1 MVIISFPLLIIVNLA
16 NFIEEHFHSENVIS
30 SNEDITFS
38 LQSVKSNKNEEI
50 QNLSTKEKT
59 DEIVRIRKNSQL
71 TQSSA
76 KLNKQVKRNY
86 SLPPVPI
93 SKYK

>member
-1 MVIISFPLLIIVNLA
+1 V
-16 NFIEEHFHSENVIS
+16 S
-30 SNEDITFS
+30 SNDDMTFS

-59 DEIVRIRKNSQL
+59 DEFIKIRKNSQL
-71 TQSSA
+71 TQSSGKA
-76 KLNKQVKRNY
+76 NKQPKRNY
-86 SLPPVPI
+86 SLPPVPV